1 MAREPMLF
9 SNIYPES
16 RRRDFGRSVENF
28 LGRRRALPIF
38 EEWQKRCWPSSS
50 TPFCDLLEMLEVPFI
65 LPDTRP
71 LREADTVKPLVV
83 VANHPYGVIDGWLI
97 AALLEKMG
105 RSYRAIGRWDITDFM
120 EEYGRFI
127 LPIDFSG
134 SEAGRELNENTKR
147 EALRNLREG
156 TAVVILPA
164 GKIAKAPY
172 ILGGSVEAPWK
183 TFAARM
189 VLATEASVLPI
200 YLVGQIGVLAQAMK
214 KLGPL
219 GNNVG
224 LVIEHYRQLRRP
236 QELRC
241 DGLVPFA
248 ALENRSDRHKLTE
261 ELRDLVFS
269 MQGRAR
275 LAKE

>member
-1 MAREPMLF
+1 
-9 SNIYPES
+9 
-16 RRRDFGRSVENF
+16 
-28 LGRRRALPIF
+28 
-38 EEWQKRCWPSSS
+38 
-50 TPFCDLLEMLEVPFI
+50 
-65 LPDTRP
+65 
-71 LREADTVKPLVV
+71 
-83 VANHPYGVIDGWLI
+83 
-97 AALLEKMG
+97 
-105 RSYRAIGRWDITDFM
+105 
-120 EEYGRFI
+120 
-127 LPIDFSG
+127 
-134 SEAGRELNENTKR
+134 
-147 EALRNLREG
+147 
-156 TAVVILPA
+156 
-164 GKIAKAPY
+164 
-172 ILGGSVEAPWK
+172 
-183 TFAARM
+183 M

-200 YLVGQIGVLAQAMK
+200 YLVGQIGVLAQVMK
-214 KLGPL
+214 KLGPF